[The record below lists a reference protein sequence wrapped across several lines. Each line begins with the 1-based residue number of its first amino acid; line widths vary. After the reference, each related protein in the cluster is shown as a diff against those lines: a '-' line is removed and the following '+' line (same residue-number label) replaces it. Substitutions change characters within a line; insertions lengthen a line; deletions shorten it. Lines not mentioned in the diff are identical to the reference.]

1 MADKTPIIALRLE
14 GALQSWGDHSKWDER
29 DSGNFPTKS
38 GVVGLIACAMGL
50 SRENEKVV
58 DLTRSFQ
65 MAVRAD
71 RPGTR
76 IIDFNTVMG
85 NPLYTAGGKR
95 PQSAS
100 TIVSHRCFLE
110 DASFLALIEPSP
122 EWIRLIIDSLKSPKW
137 PIYLGRKSCV
147 PSRPVLECVTE
158 DYLSLADALTR
169 FPLCE
174 RSAAG
179 EYIRYES
186 DFPMPGASSYTRSD
200 LLSSADRNFS
210 KRTVYTGV
218 IRKEA

>member
-122 EWIRLIIDSLKSPKW
+122 EWIRPIIDSLKSPKW

-147 PSRPVLECVTE
+147 PSRPRRRISCFQRVRSRSVSGIESTSIAAMILFYT
-158 DYLSLADALTR
+158 LNISPRTSPPRRRSRLASVCR
-169 FPLCE
+169 FSE
-174 RSAAG
+174 
-179 EYIRYES
+179 
-186 DFPMPGASSYTRSD
+186 
-200 LLSSADRNFS
+200 
-210 KRTVYTGV
+210 V
-218 IRKEA
+218 